1 MAGAVPIALRFRVQT
16 QHTCDVL
23 GRCLLHC
30 KRMCWAGIQLFVFFG
45 CLVAGSTV
53 EGSRAQG
60 RHARHWRCA
69 RAQRRGRTRINSL
82 SCFFGRHLL
91 WRLGNGAAEPKPI
104 CVRPSLRFNLPDCG
118 CHGPE
123 STAMTDDSCLGGED
137 RSSLAVVICGTKTTT
152 TRMTP
157 NTWMKPPKTKM
168 KPG

>member
-1 MAGAVPIALRFRVQT
+1 MAGAVPIALRFRVQNPAHVRCSRSMSVAL
-16 QHTCDVL
+16 QEDVL
-23 GRCLLHC
+23 GRNSAPC
-30 KRMCWAGIQLFVFFG
+30 FFG

-82 SCFFGRHLL
+82 SCFLGRHLL

-137 RSSLAVVICGTKTTT
+137 HSSLGVVICGTKTTT
-152 TRMTP
+152 TTMTP